1 MCPLYRGTSG
11 GENREPTAGMAL
23 GVRRP
28 SLDPT
33 AATACMAGM
42 ALGVRS
48 PAPRSSGPPSDSGE
62 SSDWGGWVRAWVSGC
77 VSEWVR
83 E

>member
-1 MCPLYRGTSG
+1 
-11 GENREPTAGMAL
+11 MAL

-33 AATACMAGM
+33 AATAGIAGMVGM

-48 PAPRSSGPPSDSGE
+48 PGPRSSGPPSDSGE
-62 SSDWGGWVRAWVSGC
+62 SSDWGGWVGAWVSGC
-77 VSEWVR
+77 VSGCVSE
-83 E
+83 

>member
-1 MCPLYRGTSG
+1 
-11 GENREPTAGMAL
+11 MAL

-33 AATACMAGM
+33 AATAATAGMAGMARM